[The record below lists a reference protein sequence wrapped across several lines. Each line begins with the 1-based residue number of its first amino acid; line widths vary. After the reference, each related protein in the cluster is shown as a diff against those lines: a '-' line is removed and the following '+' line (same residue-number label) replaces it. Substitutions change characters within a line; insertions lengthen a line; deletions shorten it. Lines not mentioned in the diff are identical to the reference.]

1 MYFCHFQVF
10 TSNLQ
15 QSVHCFAESSFV
27 EVKDDLTIS
36 ESVKLFNHYLTW
48 LQIFNIIEFFHIW
61 FLCYF
66 FLRSS
71 STVPLFFLSA
81 LFKLLFF
88 RLCLKYW
95 CFYRSHFT
103 CFPTRDAL
111 HSCSLHDHKHS
122 LPASSI
128 LSGSYL
134 VWTRSYWC
142 AISTLTYPT
151 PYLVATHSVYRARN
165 MVVNQ
170 RLSLF
175 IHKFE
180 QQQVLKESAFWKPFK
195 WDPSFYI
202 SLFHHGYLLNH
213 PTFHHESDLKK
224 SILAFLSKIFL

>member
-151 PYLVATHSVYRARN
+151 PYLVATP
-165 MVVNQ
+165 
-170 RLSLF
+170 LSLSSQEYGGKSETF
-175 IHKFE
+175 PFYSQIWATASLKRVCFLKTL
-180 QQQVLKESAFWKPFK
+180 QVRPFLLHLPLSSWLSSKP
-195 WDPSFYI
+195 SYI
-202 SLFHHGYLLNH
+202 SPWKRFKKINSCLL
-213 PTFHHESDLKK
+213 
-224 SILAFLSKIFL
+224 I